1 MRWHVGRRRLS
12 FNDAG
17 DLSLMGVLN
26 VTPDSFSDG
35 GLFIDVPTAM
45 AHVTQVL
52 SRADIIDV
60 GGESTRPGSDPVT
73 ASTEIVRVVPV
84 IAALRQQRDSALA
97 SPLVSIDTS
106 KAQVAQAALDAGAD
120 IVNDVTGL
128 RDPAM
133 RAVVAQAG
141 CGAVAMHMRGRPKT
155 MQQGDLHS
163 ADIVGEVLEFF
174 EETIESCR
182 ASGVADE
189 AICLDPGI
197 GFGKTVAQNVALI
210 AGLPR
215 LARLGRPILIGAS
228 RKSFL
233 GALTGR
239 GVGDREAATL
249 AVGVC
254 AQSLGA
260 HVLRVHDV
268 EAAFDA
274 RAVFAAIRSAS
285 REAA

>member
-17 DLSLMGVLN
+17 NLSLMGVLN

-35 GLFIDVPTAM
+35 GQFIDLPAAL
-45 AHVTQVL
+45 AHVSTAL

-60 GGESTRPGSDPVT
+60 GGESTRPGSEPVSS
-73 ASTEIVRVVPV
+73 AVEIARVVPV
-84 IAALRQQRDSALA
+84 IEALQQTSPALI
-97 SPLVSIDTS
+97 SIDTS
-106 KAQVAQAALDAGAD
+106 KADVAQAAVNAGAD

-128 RDPAM
+128 GDPRM
-133 RAVVAQAG
+133 RAVVASAKV
-141 CGAVAMHMRGRPKT
+141 GAVVMHMRGAPKT
-155 MQQGDLHS
+155 MQQGDLS
-163 ADIVGEVLEFF
+163 SDDIVGEVLEFF
-174 EETIESCR
+174 EERIAACR
-182 ASGVADE
+182 ISGIHE
-189 AICLDPGI
+189 AALCLDPGI

-215 LARLGRPILIGAS
+215 LAALGRPILIGAS

-239 GVGDREAATL
+239 AVGDREAATL
-249 AVGVC
+249 AVGAC
-254 AQSLGA
+254 AHWLGA
-260 HVLRVHDV
+260 QVLRVHDV

-274 RAVFAAIRSAS
+274 RAVLSAIQAQTTAT

>member
-17 DLSLMGVLN
+17 NLCLMGVLN

-35 GLFIDVPTAM
+35 GRFIDLPAAL
-45 AHVTQVL
+45 AHVSSTL

-60 GGESTRPGSDPVT
+60 GGESTRPGADPVP
-73 ASTEIVRVVPV
+73 ADVEIARVVPL
-84 IAALRQQRDSALA
+84 IEALRAQGCPA
-97 SPLVSIDTS
+97 LVSIDTS
-106 KAQVAQAALDAGAD
+106 KADVARAAVDAGAD

-128 RDPAM
+128 SDPRM
-133 RAVVAQAG
+133 RAVVASTKV
-141 CGAVAMHMRGRPKT
+141 GAVVMHMRGRPKT
-155 MQQGDLHS
+155 MQQGNLGSD
-163 ADIVGEVLEFF
+163 DIVGAVLEFF
-174 EETIESCR
+174 EGRLADCR
-182 ASGVADE
+182 ASGIDDA

-215 LARLGRPILIGAS
+215 LAALGRPILIGAS

-239 GVGDREAATL
+239 PVGDREAGTL
-249 AVGVC
+249 AVGAC
-254 AQSLGA
+254 AHWLGA

-268 EAAFDA
+268 EAAYDA
-274 RAVFAAIRSAS
+274 RAILSAIRSATQS
-285 REAA
+285 EAA